1 MPSATSSLPM
11 RSSDPRRVLLIRCP
25 SIRLGEKQRPMLV
38 YLAGALV
45 SRRSVLTL
53 ETRWP
58 GCPASD
64 LQAPRELW

>member
-1 MPSATSSLPM
+1 MPTATSSLPM

-45 SRRSVLTL
+45 SRACIRTL
-53 ETRWP
+53 
-58 GCPASD
+58 
-64 LQAPRELW
+64 